1 MERGRKLNPNIRSRR
16 ENPSNIMGWLAPRR
30 QERSE
35 EMKYGKTLD
44 GNAQLEISLS
54 RQNCS

>member
-16 ENPSNIMGWLAPRR
+16 ERLSNVIGWLAPLQ

-44 GNAQLEISLS
+44 GNAQLEI
-54 RQNCS
+54 

>member
-16 ENPSNIMGWLAPRR
+16 ESLSNVIGCLAPLR

-35 EMKYGKTLD
+35 EMKCGKTLD
-44 GNAQLEISLS
+44 GNAQLEVQLS